1 MYANNPSNVGWGHP
15 KSLLDN
21 QFVPKVSSCFSERHY
36 LKAIRQKA
44 IEKKKKTPDAFSGLC
59 WLMCTCTLM
68 CVCITHITHTHTHA
82 SWANMH
88 ISKQAN
94 FRKIFYSLTIKR
106 ITDEHD
112 NEMP

>member
-44 IEKKKKTPDAFSGLC
+44 IEKKKKHLMPSLASVGLC
-59 WLMCTCTLM
+59 APAHS
-68 CVCITHITHTHTHA
+68 CVYALHISHTHTHA